1 SFRSQRSR
9 RGATSKRQ
17 CFVRPAPVEPARLF
31 PMADFDARPL
41 LVTET
46 ASVWDVACP
55 GACKHR
61 SDEEYVA
68 ATHLVFPYRGVYVH
82 HVGRAET
89 VAEANQV
96 VILNEDEPYRVSHP
110 FEGGDACHSI
120 ATSTAILLELAPEH
134 YLLTKDRAAF
144 NRSRLRVDTYTQ
156 ALAARL
162 RHGLW
167 RGFMDTIEAES
178 LTLTLIRRALGER
191 TSHAPGGSCG
201 RQKLVD
207 RAKLVLASDLGR
219 RWTLADIAAVVG
231 VSPVYLTQLF
241 RQVEGLPLY
250 RYQLQRRLARALD
263 RLGKRVD
270 LTELAL
276 DLGFSSYS
284 HFSGAF
290 KHSYGQTPL

>member
-1 SFRSQRSR
+1 
-9 RGATSKRQ
+9 
-17 CFVRPAPVEPARLF
+17 
-31 PMADFDARPL
+31 MADFDPHPL
-41 LVTET
+41 LTTEA
-46 ASVWDVACP
+46 ASVWDVVCP
-55 GACKHR
+55 GTCKHR
-61 SDEEYVA
+61 SDEECVA

-96 VILNEDEPYRVSHP
+96 IILNEDEPYRVSHP
-110 FEGGDACHSI
+110 FEGGDACLSV
-120 ATSTAILLELAPEH
+120 AISPAVLLELTPEH

-144 NRSRLRVDTYTQ
+144 ARSRLRIDTDTQ

-167 RGFMDTIEAES
+167 RGYMDRIEAES
-178 LTLTLIRRALGER
+178 LTLALMRRALGER
-191 TSHAPGGSCG
+191 TSHASGGSYG

-219 RWTLADIAAVVG
+219 RWTLADIAALVG
-231 VSPVYLTQLF
+231 ISPVYLTQLF
-241 RQVEGLPLY
+241 QQVEGMPLY
-250 RYQLQRRLARALD
+250 RYQLQLRLARALD

-284 HFSGAF
+284 HFSSAF
-290 KHSYGQTPL
+290 KQSYGQTPLQFQRAAQIR

>member
-1 SFRSQRSR
+1 
-9 RGATSKRQ
+9 
-17 CFVRPAPVEPARLF
+17 
-31 PMADFDARPL
+31 MADFDARPL
-41 LVTET
+41 LMTET
-46 ASVWDVACP
+46 ASVWDVTCA

-61 SDEEYVA
+61 SDEEHVA
-68 ATHLVFPYRGVYVH
+68 TTHLVFPYRGVYVH

-110 FEGGDACHSI
+110 FEGGDACLSI
-120 ATSTAILLELAPEH
+120 ATSPAVLLELAPEH
-134 YLLTKDRAAF
+134 YLLTKGRAAF
-144 NRSRLRVDTYTQ
+144 NRSRLRVDTHTQ

-162 RHGLW
+162 RYGLW
-167 RGFMDTIEAES
+167 RGFMDAIEAES
-178 LTLTLIRRALGER
+178 LILALICRTLGER
-191 TSHAPGGSCG
+191 TSHAPGGSYG
-201 RQKLVD
+201 RQRLAD

-250 RYQLQRRLARALD
+250 RYQLQRRLAQALD
-263 RLGKRVD
+263 RLGRRID
-270 LTELAL
+270 LTDLAL

-290 KHSYGQTPL
+290 KHSYGQTPLQFQRDARVR

>member
-1 SFRSQRSR
+1 
-9 RGATSKRQ
+9 
-17 CFVRPAPVEPARLF
+17 
-31 PMADFDARPL
+31 
-41 LVTET
+41 
-46 ASVWDVACP
+46 
-55 GACKHR
+55 
-61 SDEEYVA
+61 
-68 ATHLVFPYRGVYVH
+68 
-82 HVGRAET
+82 

-110 FEGGDACHSI
+110 FGGGDACLSI
-120 ATSTAILLELAPEH
+120 AASTAVLLELAPEH
-134 YLLTKDRAAF
+134 YLLAKDRAAF
-144 NRSRLRVDTYTQ
+144 NRSRLRVDTHTQ

-167 RGFMDTIEAES
+167 RGFMDAIEAES
-178 LTLTLIRRALGER
+178 LTLSLIRRALGER
-191 TSHAPGGSCG
+191 TSHAPGGSYG

-263 RLGKRVD
+263 RLGERVD

-290 KHSYGQTPL
+290 KHSYGQTPLQFQRDARVR

>member
-1 SFRSQRSR
+1 
-9 RGATSKRQ
+9 
-17 CFVRPAPVEPARLF
+17 
-31 PMADFDARPL
+31 MADFDARPL
-41 LVTET
+41 LMTET

-61 SDEEYVA
+61 SNEEYVA
-68 ATHLVFPYRGVYVH
+68 ATHFVFPYRGVYVH
-82 HVGRAET
+82 HVGRTET

-110 FEGGDACHSI
+110 FEGGDACLSV
-120 ATSTAILLELAPEH
+120 ATSTEVLLELAPEH
-134 YLLTKDRAAF
+134 YLLTKDRRTAF
-144 NRSRLRVDTYTQ
+144 NRSRLRVDTHTQ

-162 RHGLW
+162 RHSLR
-167 RGFMDTIEAES
+167 RGFMDAMEAES
-178 LTLTLIRRALGER
+178 LTLALLGRALGER
-191 TSHAPGGSCG
+191 TSHAPGGSYG

-219 RWTLADIAAVVG
+219 RWSLADIAALVG

-263 RLGKRVD
+263 RLGERVD

-284 HFSGAF
+284 HFSDAF
-290 KHSYGQTPL
+290 KRSYGQTPLQFQRDARVR

>member
-1 SFRSQRSR
+1 
-9 RGATSKRQ
+9 
-17 CFVRPAPVEPARLF
+17 
-31 PMADFDARPL
+31 MADFDARPL
-41 LVTET
+41 LMTET

-110 FEGGDACHSI
+110 FEGGDACLSI

-144 NRSRLRVDTYTQ
+144 NRSRLRVDTHTQ
-156 ALAARL
+156 AL

-167 RGFMDTIEAES
+167 RGFMDAIEAES

-191 TSHAPGGSCG
+191 TSHAPGGSYG

-241 RQVEGLPLY
+241 QQVEGLPLY

-263 RLGKRVD
+263 RLGERVD

-290 KHSYGQTPL
+290 KHSYGQTPLQFQRDARVR

>member
-1 SFRSQRSR
+1 
-9 RGATSKRQ
+9 
-17 CFVRPAPVEPARLF
+17 
-31 PMADFDARPL
+31 MADFDGRPL
-41 LVTET
+41 LVSET

-110 FEGGDACHSI
+110 FEGGDACLSI
-120 ATSTAILLELAPEH
+120 AASTAILLELAPEH

-144 NRSRLRVDTYTQ
+144 NRSRLRVDTHTQ

-167 RGFMDTIEAES
+167 RGFMDAIEAES

-191 TSHAPGGSCG
+191 TSHAPGGSYG

-241 RQVEGLPLY
+241 QQVEGLPLY

-263 RLGKRVD
+263 RLGERVD

-290 KHSYGQTPL
+290 KHSYGQTPLQFQRDARVR

>member
-1 SFRSQRSR
+1 
-9 RGATSKRQ
+9 
-17 CFVRPAPVEPARLF
+17 
-31 PMADFDARPL
+31 MADLDARPL
-41 LVTET
+41 LVTEA

-61 SDEEYVA
+61 SDEECVA

-110 FEGGDACHSI
+110 FEGGDACLSI
-120 ATSTAILLELAPEH
+120 ATSTAVLLELAPER

-144 NRSRLRVDTYTQ
+144 NRSRLRVDTHTQ

-167 RGFMDTIEAES
+167 RGF
-178 LTLTLIRRALGER
+178 
-191 TSHAPGGSCG
+191 
-201 RQKLVD
+201 Q
-207 RAKLVLASDLGR
+207 
-219 RWTLADIAAVVG
+219 
-231 VSPVYLTQLF
+231 
-241 RQVEGLPLY
+241 QVEGLPLY
-250 RYQLQRRLARALD
+250 RYQLQQRLARALD
-263 RLGKRVD
+263 RLGERVD

-290 KHSYGQTPL
+290 KHSYGQTPLQFQRDARVR